1 MFLREGNVICLLS
14 ARPSSEAMYQR
25 WEYNVEAHSGDI
37 LRTEDLLVVHNELL
51 CLEITQLTKS
61 ILDVQYGQY
70 RRAKHIA

>member
-37 LRTEDLLVVHNELL
+37 LRTEDLMVVHNELL
-51 CLEITQLTKS
+51 CLDNAAHKKHF
-61 ILDVQYGQY
+61 
-70 RRAKHIA
+70 RRAVRTVSTS